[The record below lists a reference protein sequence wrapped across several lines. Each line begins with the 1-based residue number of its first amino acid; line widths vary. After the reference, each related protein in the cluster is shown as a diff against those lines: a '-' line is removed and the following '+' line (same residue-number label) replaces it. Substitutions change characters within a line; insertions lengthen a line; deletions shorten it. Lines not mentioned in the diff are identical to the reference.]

1 MDMEHTMLPLSKFNY
16 NNGVLVVNLNLLLEI
31 IHYITIVLKE
41 GEII

>member
-1 MDMEHTMLPLSKFNY
+1 MLPLSKFNY
-16 NNGVLVVNLNLLLEI
+16 NNDVLVVNLNLLLEI

>member
-1 MDMEHTMLPLSKFNY
+1 MDMKHTMLPLSKFNY
-16 NNGVLVVNLNLLLEI
+16 NNDVLVVNLNLLLEI